1 VKAISKKMTQLMLIM
16 AINQRFRNNNGNLLS
31 SNKKIRRVWTLGQMK
46 DTNIDQMMKATQT
59 PSQIMTI

>member
-1 VKAISKKMTQLMLIM
+1 MKTISKKMTQLMLIM
-16 AINQRFRNNNGNLLS
+16 AINQRFRNNNGDLSS